1 MTGPSPDPVAD
12 VQAAERR
19 AALAKERLAESAH
32 RLQAKLN
39 PKTLAREAARSAT
52 DKGRTYARAGVDA
65 ARQNPAPVAGAV
77 AATGL
82 FLLRHRIAGLFRR
95 KQKLT
100 VPAQA
105 RAPDPT
111 YTIQGDSI

>member
-1 MTGPSPDPVAD
+1 MTTAPDPGAD
-12 VQAAERR
+12 IRAAEHR
-19 AALAKERLAESAH
+19 ATLAKERLANSAH

-39 PKTLAREAARSAT
+39 PKTFAREAARNAA
-52 DKGRTYARAGVDA
+52 DKGQTYARAGVDA
-65 ARQNPAPVAGAV
+65 AKENPAPIAGAV
-77 AATGL
+77 VATGL

-95 KQKLT
+95 KKKLT

-105 RAPDPT
+105 KAPEPT